1 MSSITIWHNPRC
13 SKSRQT
19 LQLILDR
26 GIEPTIVE
34 YLNSPPSKAELTN
47 ALKALGIEPR
57 DLMRNKELPYKEL
70 SLADE
75 GLTRAELV
83 TAMVE
88 HPVLIERPVVF
99 GGTRAIVGRP
109 PENVLELLD

>member
-19 LQLILDR
+19 LQLIRDR

-34 YLNSPPSKAELTN
+34 YLNAPPSEAELTC
-47 ALKALGIEPR
+47 ALEKLGVEPR
-57 DLMRNKELPYKEL
+57 DLMRTKEAPYEDL
-70 SLADE
+70 SLSDE
-75 GLTRAELV
+75 RLTHSELV
-83 TAMVE
+83 TAMRE
-88 HPVLIERPVVF
+88 NPVLIERPVVF
-99 GGTRAIVGRP
+99 RGNRAIVGRP

>member
-34 YLNSPPSKAELTN
+34 YLNSPPSE
-47 ALKALGIEPR
+47 
-57 DLMRNKELPYKEL
+57 
-70 SLADE
+70 
-75 GLTRAELV
+75 AELV

-99 GGTRAIVGRP
+99 SGTRAIVGRP